1 MLSRFT
7 TPRRVVIT
15 GMGCV
20 TPIGI
25 GREAFWSGLQNGE
38 ILEFRVPDPDVV
50 YLCETDRLA
59 ALDNGKVV
67 RLDTGDSAG
76 RYGANSADA

>member
-1 MLSRFT
+1 MLPTVKVRYEDGVFVPLS
-7 TPRRVVIT
+7 PVH
-15 GMGCV
+15 
-20 TPIGI
+20 
-25 GREAFWSGLQNGE
+25 GLQEGE

-67 RLDTGDSAG
+67 RVDTDQSVGS
-76 RYGANSADA
+76 YGANGPDA